1 MVDSQWVDTTL
12 VPTLESYGFRC
23 CIHWKDFLP
32 GRVFAE
38 SIVES
43 VYNSFKIIAV
53 VSSHFMSSNT
63 CDFELQHAMTRLMAN
78 RDDCL
83 IVIKFDNAGIERL
96 PAPILDRSYIDF
108 TRGTDR
114 STWESKLAGILS
126 KAVIEDDSCRTS
138 TTSTTDNN
146 NRFAEGISTASEDKD
161 LICSCQI
168 EWRNIYAYKYTIR
181 DQEIIVTELTRNMEI
196 RQSSWQLSK
205 WTSISRDYIQQDVP
219 VNR

>member
-32 GRVFAE
+32 GRVFAQ

-53 VSSHFMSSNT
+53 VSSHFMSSNA
-63 CDFELQHAMTRLMAN
+63 CGFELEHAMTRLMTN

-108 TRGTDR
+108 TRRTDR

-138 TTSTTDNN
+138 TISTTDNN
-146 NRFAEGISTASEDKD
+146 NRFSEGSSTASEDKD
-161 LICSCQI
+161 LICSCQ
-168 EWRNIYAYKYTIR
+168 
-181 DQEIIVTELTRNMEI
+181 TE
-196 RQSSWQLSK
+196 
-205 WTSISRDYIQQDVP
+205 
-219 VNR
+219 